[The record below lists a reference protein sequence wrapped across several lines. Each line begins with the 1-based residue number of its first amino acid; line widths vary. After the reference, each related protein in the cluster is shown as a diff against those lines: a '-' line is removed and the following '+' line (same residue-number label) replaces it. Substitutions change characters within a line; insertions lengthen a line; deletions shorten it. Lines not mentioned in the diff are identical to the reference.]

1 MARYGKHIFNT
12 LWGLIPPPHGT
23 KAHSGPGLPHYWG
36 FTITL
41 LYTPHPLG
49 ILWMSDQPT
58 QRPLPDNTQH
68 SQQTSMPPV
77 GFELT
82 ISAGQ
87 RPQTYDLD
95 RAASATGLAKNN
107 YVKRSHC
114 MLKYIYIFDSV
125 NIDNNHNCLNT
136 ISHTVTWLL
145 KDKVNKI

>member
-1 MARYGKHIFNT
+1 
-12 LWGLIPPPHGT
+12 
-23 KAHSGPGLPHYWG
+23 
-36 FTITL
+36 
-41 LYTPHPLG
+41 
-49 ILWMSDQPT
+49 
-58 QRPLPDNTQH
+58 
-68 SQQTSMPPV
+68 MPPV

-136 ISHTVTWLL
+136 ISNTVT
-145 KDKVNKI
+145 